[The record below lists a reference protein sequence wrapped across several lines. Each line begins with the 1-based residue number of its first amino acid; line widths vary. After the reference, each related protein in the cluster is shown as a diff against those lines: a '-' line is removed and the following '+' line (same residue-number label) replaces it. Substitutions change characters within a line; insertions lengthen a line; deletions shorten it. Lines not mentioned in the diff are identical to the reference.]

1 MYSVSRYLFHLTPP
15 ASCLTVE
22 DKRIG
27 GFPHSEIR
35 GSKVAHTSPRLI
47 AACHVLHRLYA
58 PRHPRIAL
66 TSRLRAHTTN
76 ISAGAEPLGGTL
88 RVPACGSAQLG
99 MALSGYRC
107 RCFNLSQII
116 YENISLALACS
127 LRCSLRSKPTPRGID
142 FKNPFTM
149 SKRRL
154 IASGI
159 GRSRTRVF
167 IKLEIAKRVVEL
179 IGIEPMT

>member
-1 MYSVSRYLFHLTPP
+1 VAQL
-15 ASCLTVE
+15 V
-22 DKRIG
+22 KRIG

-76 ISAGAEPLGGTL
+76 ISAVTRQRAALRRAGLQATRVKRAAERLSSGAGVLISARLIREC
-88 RVPACGSAQLG
+88 PASSALAASQL
-99 MALSGYRC
+99 
-107 RCFNLSQII
+107 
-116 YENISLALACS
+116 LACS
-127 LRCSLRSKPTPRGID
+127 RPTPRGID

-149 SKRRL
+149 SKRSVSLQYRCRYTADL
-154 IASGI
+154 VSSSRKTQCWWSLSGSN
-159 GRSRTRVF
+159 R
-167 IKLEIAKRVVEL
+167 
-179 IGIEPMT
+179 